1 VRGILL
7 ALGLLLVLAP
17 AAAASHTFE
26 LPVASGDVI
35 VRAVADPAA
44 TAADGAGV
52 ASVPFL
58 GLAVIDQL
66 DALLLEHKQQPVD
79 AVGAGVLLG

>member
-1 VRGILL
+1 MVRGILL

-26 LPVASGDVI
+26 LPEATGDVI

-44 TAADGAGV
+44 TTAEDA
-52 ASVPFL
+52 ASVL
-58 GLAVIDQL
+58 MVGHIGKGARILAPA
-66 DALLLEHKQQPVD
+66 ALVFE
-79 AVGAGVLLG
+79 